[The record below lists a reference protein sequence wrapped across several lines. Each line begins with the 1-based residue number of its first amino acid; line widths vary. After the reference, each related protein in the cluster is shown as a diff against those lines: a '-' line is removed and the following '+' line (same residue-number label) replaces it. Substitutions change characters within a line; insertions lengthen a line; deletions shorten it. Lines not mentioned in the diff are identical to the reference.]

1 MEPERWRKVEQIY
14 HSALERNESERKR
27 YVEAACAGD
36 ETLRREV
43 ESLLAY
49 QDKAEKFM
57 EAPALEVAGEGLAAE
72 EARSQPLPEAII
84 GKTISHYRVLE
95 KLGGGGM
102 GVVYKAEDTRLGRFV
117 ALKFLPEE
125 LAGDRQALERFKRE
139 ARAASALNHPNICT
153 IYDIGEVDGRPFIGM
168 ESLEGQTLK
177 QRIQDKPLPVEQV
190 LELGIQV
197 ADALEAA
204 HSKGIVHRDIK
215 PANIFVTTRGTA
227 KILDFGLAKLSGVG
241 AHGMRPAGDAASEEE
256 EGHPHLTA
264 GTAFL
269 TDEHLTSPG
278 VAMGTV
284 AYMSPEQARGEEL
297 DARTDLFSFG
307 AVLYEMTTCRRAFT
321 GNTTALMF
329 DALLHHE
336 PAPPSGL
343 NTKVPADLER
353 LILRTLEK
361 DREMRYQTAS
371 DLKADLKRLRREH
384 ESGRTLSRQSAADV
398 KSVPAS
404 LLESDR
410 KTLDSSTALQRRV
423 RARGRYIAMSASSV
437 LLLAVAATGFKLG
450 WFSPTLR
457 ESLPEFT
464 QRQLT
469 ANPADDP
476 VIRTAISPDGKYL
489 AYTDLTGIHLLLVN
503 TGENR
508 LLSAPEEFCFR

>member
-1 MEPERWRKVEQIY
+1 
-14 HSALERNESERKR
+14 
-27 YVEAACAGD
+27 
-36 ETLRREV
+36 
-43 ESLLAY
+43 
-49 QDKAEKFM
+49 
-57 EAPALEVAGEGLAAE
+57 
-72 EARSQPLPEAII
+72 
-84 GKTISHYRVLE
+84 
-95 KLGGGGM
+95 
-102 GVVYKAEDTRLGRFV
+102 
-117 ALKFLPEE
+117 
-125 LAGDRQALERFKRE
+125 
-139 ARAASALNHPNICT
+139 
-153 IYDIGEVDGRPFIGM
+153 
-168 ESLEGQTLK
+168 
-177 QRIQDKPLPVEQV
+177 
-190 LELGIQV
+190 
-197 ADALEAA
+197 
-204 HSKGIVHRDIK
+204 
-215 PANIFVTTRGTA
+215 
-227 KILDFGLAKLSGVG
+227 LAKLSGVG
-241 AHGMRPAGDAASEEE
+241 AHGMRPAGEGAGEEE
-256 EGHPHLTA
+256 ARHPHLTA

-269 TDEHLTSPG
+269 NDEHLTSPG

-307 AVLYEMTTCRRAFT
+307 AVLYEMTTGRRAFT

-336 PAPPSGL
+336 PAPPSEL

-437 LLLAVAATGFKLG
+437 LLLAVAATGLKLG

>member
-1 MEPERWRKVEQIY
+1 
-14 HSALERNESERKR
+14 
-27 YVEAACAGD
+27 
-36 ETLRREV
+36 
-43 ESLLAY
+43 
-49 QDKAEKFM
+49 
-57 EAPALEVAGEGLAAE
+57 
-72 EARSQPLPEAII
+72 
-84 GKTISHYRVLE
+84 
-95 KLGGGGM
+95 
-102 GVVYKAEDTRLGRFV
+102 
-117 ALKFLPEE
+117 
-125 LAGDRQALERFKRE
+125 
-139 ARAASALNHPNICT
+139 LNHPNICT

-177 QRIQDKPLPVEQV
+177 QRIQDKPLPVEQA

-215 PANIFVTTRGTA
+215 PANIFVTTRGSA

-241 AHGMRPAGDAASEEE
+241 AHGMRPAGDGAGEEE
-256 EGHPHLTA
+256 ARHPHLTA

-269 TDEHLTSPG
+269 TEEHLTSPG

-307 AVLYEMTTCRRAFT
+307 AVLYEMTTGRRAFT

-336 PAPPSGL
+336 PAPPSEL

-384 ESGRTLSRQSAADV
+384 ESGRTRSRQSATDV

-410 KTLDSSTALQRRV
+410 KTQLLDSSTTLLQSRL
-423 RARGRYIAMSASSV
+423 RARGRYIALSASSL
-437 LLLAVAATGFKLG
+437 LLLAIAVTGLKLG
-450 WFSPTLR
+450 WFSPMLR

-489 AYTDLTGIHLLLVN
+489 AYTDLMGIHLLLVN

-508 LLSAPEEFCFR
+508 LLFAPEEFCFR